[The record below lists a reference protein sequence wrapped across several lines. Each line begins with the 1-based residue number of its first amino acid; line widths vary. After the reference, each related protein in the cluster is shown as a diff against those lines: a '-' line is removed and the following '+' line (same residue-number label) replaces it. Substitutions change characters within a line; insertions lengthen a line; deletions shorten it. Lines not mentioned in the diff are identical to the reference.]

1 MFDHKHYL
9 PILKGKEGEYAA
21 LSELAPKSKEKMTPL
36 IEIPPIAWDFEAG
49 APEKTIDK
57 HLEKVSDRIA
67 GCWDINKH
75 IFIDLL
81 WIPESEVMSDG
92 QHPLTYIFDNARM
105 KTQSFIPVTGIR
117 RGSNYQDAVKAIAAE
132 DKRGVCLRL
141 ENNDFDEVWELDTK
155 LPELLEALNII
166 PETADLI
173 LDFKE
178 IPESQTS
185 TVAVAIRS
193 IISAIP
199 DIEKWRSLT
208 FAGTGFPSN
217 LSDIEASSIGS
228 IFRSEWSVWETLVKH
243 RAKLKR
249 LPTFGDYAINHPEP
263 FERLELDPR
272 LIRMSA
278 SLRYTA
284 DKEWL
289 IVKGRNTKDHGREQY
304 HGLCQLMIKRPE
316 YKGTG
321 CSWGDDYINGCA
333 GRSTNPGNP
342 TIWRKVGTNHHLTFV
357 TEQIAS
363 LPGL

>member
-1 MFDHKHYL
+1 V
-9 PILKGKEGEYAA
+9 PILKGKEGEYGA
-21 LSELAPKSKEKMTPL
+21 LAELSSQTKGKMTPL

-57 HLEKVSDRIA
+57 HLEKVCDKIEKCLQADKRLFL
-67 GCWDINKH
+67 DH
-75 IFIDLL
+75 L
-81 WIPESEVMSDG
+81 WIPESEIMSDG
-92 QHPLTYIFDNARM
+92 RHPLTYIFDKARI
-105 KTQSFIPVTGIR
+105 KKQTFIPVTGIR
-117 RGSNYQDAVKAIAAE
+117 RDSNYQAAVKNIAAV
-132 DKRGVCLRL
+132 DKRGVCVRL
-141 ENNDFDEVWELDTK
+141 ENEDFEEVWELDTK
-155 LPELLEALNII
+155 LVDLIKFLETDPAS
-166 PETADLI
+166 TDLI

-185 TVAVAIRS
+185 TVAIAARS

-199 DIEKWRSLT
+199 SINDWRSLT

-217 LSDIEASSIGS
+217 LSDIAASSIGS
-228 IFRSEWSVWETLVKH
+228 IFRSEWSVWETLAKH
-243 RAKLKR
+243 RAKLPR
-249 LPTFGDYAINHPEP
+249 LPTFGDYAINHTDP
-263 FERLELDPR
+263 FEILELDPR

-278 SLRYTA
+278 SLRYTT

-304 HGLCQLMIKRPE
+304 HSLCQLMIKRPE

-321 CSWGDDYINGCA
+321 FSWGDDYINGCA

-363 LPGL
+363 YPGL